1 MMTLIIMST
10 KDKDELIRAQND
22 LIGILFEIIKRFQAN
37 HTLDDEYFQI
47 LSGNPT
53 EQSKKRL
60 DEILSEREQNSKTIS
75 KLLEKI
81 EP

>member
-1 MMTLIIMST
+1 MSSQE
-10 KDKDELIRAQND
+10 KDELIRAQNE

-47 LSGNPT
+47 ISGNPG
-53 EQSKKRL
+53 EKRL
-60 DEILSEREQNSKTIS
+60 DEILAEREQNSKTIS

>member
-1 MMTLIIMST
+1 MSSQE
-10 KDKDELIRAQND
+10 KDELIRAQNE

-47 LSGNPT
+47 ISGNPG
-53 EQSKKRL
+53 ESGKKRL
-60 DEILSEREQNSKTIS
+60 DEILSEREENSRTIS

-81 EP
+81 ES